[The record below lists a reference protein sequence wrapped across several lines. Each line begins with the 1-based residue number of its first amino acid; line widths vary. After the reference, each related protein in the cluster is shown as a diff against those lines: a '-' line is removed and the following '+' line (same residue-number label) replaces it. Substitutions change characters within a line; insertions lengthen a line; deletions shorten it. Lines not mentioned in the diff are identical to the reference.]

1 MKLKLIHLR
10 KNTKMTEMPK
20 RLKLTSLKGDAEV
33 QLVPGEVRQ
42 VLRLDAAQ
50 EDQALSRDLQ
60 VPRPSLLRGQVCPR
74 VGRPRAAGIS
84 RQRGGA
90 LQLPQMQPPLP
101 GWQFN
106 RLTVFRAIFRLI
118 FGPFVCPRSGSTVV
132 KLAQNV
138 QNWKLMHMYC
148 IFFK

>member
-50 EDQALSRDLQ
+50 EDQALSQDL
-60 VPRPSLLRGQVCPR
+60 
-74 VGRPRAAGIS
+74 
-84 RQRGGA
+84 
-90 LQLPQMQPPLP
+90 
-101 GWQFN
+101 
-106 RLTVFRAIFRLI
+106 
-118 FGPFVCPRSGSTVV
+118 
-132 KLAQNV
+132 
-138 QNWKLMHMYC
+138 
-148 IFFK
+148 